1 MKQDICRIA
10 IFYDGHYFTNLSN
23 YYFHNDERKARIY
36 IPGFH
41 EFIVDEV
48 AKAEAVDKRRCQIVD
63 ASYFRGRLTAQQ
75 AFERD
80 RLYGDRVLEDM
91 LLRADVTMYQRH
103 LSMTADGGLEE
114 KSIDVWL
121 ALEAYE
127 MAALKHYDVCVLV
140 TGDGDFV
147 PLVRKLNTIGSR
159 VMLLAWDLQYQHD
172 GRTKYIRAS
181 QALIDRV
188 NYPVMMSD
196 IIGARD
202 RKNDPLVNGIFA
214 WPKAA
219 ESYEPPA
226 APLPPPA
233 EDSAN
238 AAGEPP
244 RVGGRVYHNFF
255 LRVRKK
261 DYSDQSGA
269 ENNET
274 GKPADESAG
283 ESVPAASSVRQQ
295 GIVEKIYRK
304 YDNGQ
309 TKRFGFIR
317 PEGGNGEREDNYY
330 FHEGMV
336 EGGDFDALEEN
347 QAVEFE
353 PVSDYQGRKIA
364 RHVHGRAAAVTTAA
378 DAPTAPAAAPVP
390 ALLAS

>member
-10 IFYDGHYFTNLSN
+10 IFYDGHYFTNVSN
-23 YYFHNDERKARIY
+23 YYFYNDERKARIY

-41 EFIVDEV
+41 EFIIDEV

-91 LLRADVTMYQRH
+91 LLRADVTLFQRH
-103 LSMTADGGLEE
+103 LSMTPEGVLEE
-114 KSIDVWL
+114 KTIDVWL

-127 MAALKHYDVCVLV
+127 MAALKNYDVCVLV

-147 PLVRKLNTIGSR
+147 PLVRKLNTLGSR
-159 VMLLAWDLQYQHD
+159 VMLLAWDLQYQYD

-196 IIGARD
+196 IISSRD
-202 RKNDPLVNGIFA
+202 RKNDPLVNGIFS

-219 ESYEPPA
+219 EPSEPA
-226 APLPPPA
+226 AAAA
-233 EDSAN
+233 EDA
-238 AAGEPP
+238 AKTAGEPP
-244 RVGGRVYHNFF
+244 RVGGKVYQNFF
-255 LRVRKK
+255 LRTRKR
-261 DYSDQSGA
+261 DYLDQPGMEGDQSGKLG
-269 ENNET
+269 E
-274 GKPADESAG
+274 ESA
-283 ESVPAASSVRQQ
+283 PAPLVARQH
-295 GIVEKIYRK
+295 GIIDKIYRK
-304 YDNGQ
+304 HEDGI

-317 PEGGNGEREDNYY
+317 PDGGSGEREDNYY

-336 EGGDFDALEEN
+336 DGGDFDALEEN

-364 RHVHGRAAAVTTAA
+364 RHVRARPGTG
-378 DAPTAPAAAPVP
+378 DPAPAAGVSIP
-390 ALLAS
+390 ALLAP